1 MTKAGAQLQRIG
13 AGLGWPAAEVAQL
26 AEAAPDFNSPDGW
39 SDWYDV
45 AAPIM
50 AEWPRG
56 PEVAAALA
64 SRAAGAR
71 RPGALELV
79 GEQLDQAAR
88 KASGWGVWVA
98 LGLGA
103 ALAVGALWRR

>member
-1 MTKAGAQLQRIG
+1 MTEAGAQLQRIG

-26 AEAAPDFNSPDGW
+26 AEAAPSWNAPDGW
-39 SDWYDV
+39 AEWY
-45 AAPIM
+45 ALASPIV

-56 PEVAAALA
+56 TEVARALA

-71 RPGALELV
+71 RPGPLELA
-79 GEQLDQAAR
+79 GEQLADAGR